1 MNKST
6 SSNIADEQI
15 IEQLLQ
21 RETSGMSVL
30 YDKYS
35 GALFGTIIRV
45 VRSQEIAEEVLQ
57 DTFTKVW
64 RNIES
69 YDTTKGRLF
78 TWLINIARNSA
89 IDATRQKDFKRQ
101 NQSLDNVVNTI
112 DTQKS
117 SSLNPETIDMRQ
129 LAEKLPK
136 EYKDLVDLIYFQGF
150 TQSEA
155 AEALDIP
162 LGTVK
167 TRVRTAMVR
176 LREFFN

>member
-6 SSNIADEQI
+6 SSSIADEQI
-15 IEQLLQ
+15 IELLLQ

-35 GALFGTIIRV
+35 GALFGTIVRV

-69 YDTTKGRLF
+69 YDTSKGRLF

-136 EYKDLVDLIYFQGF
+136 EYKDLIDLIYFQGF